1 MSKLSHLF
9 TVWLIFLLIVGS
21 YLLMARY
28 FPFAYIVATY
38 EDLVGEWAQVY
49 FFTATML
56 LAIIHATK
64 YRQFRLFYGLLALA
78 CFYVAGEEISWGQ
91 RIFDIESPE
100 FFRQHNLQKETN
112 LHNFLTGPISTWVKS
127 ALEFSIAAGL
137 VFYGLI
143 YPLALKFRLS
153 LAQWLEGRG
162 LPAPPLFLSPFF
174 LLSAWL
180 ELGPFSFNEAEVA
193 EILIPSALAV
203 MILCALLA
211 RRDHPAGDNE
221 IASARQA
228 KKLALAIL
236 LLFFGVGLL
245 AATTT
250 WACYSTPHLRDRI
263 DSRFLNGVEKFA
275 GRYKRVE
282 LWENAIR
289 LYAYVDQQEPGRPS
303 LHRNLYRCYLPLG
316 NTQKMQQHIDQAIDI
331 DQRRLNNK
339 PDSITAHVSM
349 ARNYLLLGQTD
360 QARIFLE
367 RGMVVAKQRQAQRPN
382 SSSTAY
388 WLGKI
393 YQLLGKP
400 AKAYREFEKAVEL
413 RPNKLK
419 YRKTLLQ
426 LQRSGFAS
434 EEIND
439 S

>member
-1 MSKLSHLF
+1 MSKLSHHF
-9 TVWLIFLLIVGS
+9 TAWLIFILIVGG

-49 FFTATML
+49 FFAATML
-56 LAIIHATK
+56 LAIIHARK
-64 YRQFRLFYGLLALA
+64 YRKFRLFYTLLALA

-91 RIFDIESPE
+91 RIFDIEAPE
-100 FFRQHNLQKETN
+100 FFQRHNLQKETN
-112 LHNFLTGPISTWVKS
+112 LHNFLTGPINTWVKS
-127 ALEFSIAAGL
+127 ALEYAIAAGL
-137 VFYGLI
+137 VGYGLI
-143 YPLALKFRLS
+143 YPLALKFKLS

-162 LPAPPLFLSPFF
+162 LPAPPLFLCPFF

-203 MILCALLA
+203 MILCALFRL
-211 RRDHPAGDNE
+211 HPQTANDNHF
-221 IASARQA
+221 SAAQA
-228 KKLALAIL
+228 KKLAFSIT
-236 LLFFGVGLL
+236 LLFVGVGLL
-245 AATTT
+245 AAGTT

-263 DSRFLNGVEKFA
+263 ESRYLNGVEKFA

-282 LWENAIR
+282 LWENAIT
-289 LYAYVDQQEPGRPS
+289 LYNYVEQLEPGRAS

-316 NTQKMQQHIDQAIDI
+316 DTQNMQRHIDQAINI
-331 DQRRLNNK
+331 DQLRLDNN

-349 ARNYLLLGQTD
+349 ARNYRLIGETEKATD
-360 QARIFLE
+360 YLKRGLAVARN
-367 RGMVVAKQRQAQRPN
+367 KQQRQPN

-393 YQLLGKP
+393 YQLLGQP
-400 AKAYREFEKAVEL
+400 TKAYSEFEKAVEL

-419 YRKTLLQ
+419 YRKALME
-426 LQRSGFAS
+426 LQRSGYDP
-434 EEIND
+434 EESNE